1 MRGRWSR
8 VYCGDG
14 KKSAC
19 RKLMLNS
26 LAEALDVSKED
37 LYAHGECADDPD
49 PACWDMNRWTVASA
63 IAVPPM
69 PFQNRPTFQQ
79 TVEVEKKLPR

>member
-1 MRGRWSR
+1 
-8 VYCGDG
+8 
-14 KKSAC
+14 
-19 RKLMLNS
+19 MLDS
-26 LAEALDVSKED
+26 LTEALTVSKED

-63 IAVPPM
+63 IGVPPM